1 MRMPV
6 FSYFVVMGLTITLA
20 LIYISDRIEPL
31 GSPVPTSQIVGIAK
45 PFKPEPERSP
55 YTITGTNFAAAYK
68 PASARAA
75 EHDRRIFGGV
85 ERQPAGLTRSSSN
98 SRWQVLK
105 HTAFPAGSTSR
116 KIQSLRSC
124 GSTERHNQSDRFDHA
139 GLMQC
144 QGTCSGMQHCHAD
157 IQWRTESDG

>member
-1 MRMPV
+1 MPL

-75 EHDRRIFGGV
+75 AEPQPTRR
-85 ERQPAGLTRSSSN
+85 ATRSSSN
-98 SRWQVLK
+98 SRWQALK

-124 GSTERHNQSDRFDHA
+124 ASTERHNQSDRFDHA